1 MTQAIDTTGIVAR
14 DKALQPPLYA
24 KRGIALQRGEGVY
37 LWDTDGKRY
46 LDLFSN
52 YGVNILGHAHPA
64 VTAAIQTQ
72 AATLLNCHQSFA
84 NDVRVAFLQ
93 QLLDVAPEGLSH
105 AFLSNSGTEAVEAAL
120 KFAWIASGRN
130 RLVATKHAYHGRTIG
145 ALAATAEK
153 KYRDPFAGV
162 LAEATHVPY
171 GDADQLHE
179 AMGNDVAA
187 IVLEPIQGEGG
198 INVPSAGYLA
208 EARKIA
214 DEAGA
219 LLIFDEIQ
227 TGFRTGAYFACQHE
241 GISPDLMAL
250 SKGLANGVPVGATLM
265 TADIAATLE
274 GGVHGT
280 TFGGNP
286 LAAAAGLAT
295 LKTLASDDLLS
306 KSAATGDYFLTRLR
320 ELEHPKIREVRG
332 RGLMI
337 GVELKGRATPALRG
351 LQERRVLA
359 LMAGPLTLRF
369 LPPLLLDR
377 EQVDTAIDA
386 LVDAL
391 DN

>member
-1 MTQAIDTTGIVAR
+1 MTQATDTAGIVSR

-24 KRGIALQRGEGVY
+24 KRGVALQRGEGVY
-37 LWDTDGKRY
+37 LWDSDGKRY

-64 VTAAIQTQ
+64 VTEAIQTQ

-84 NDVRVAFLQ
+84 NDVRVDFLQ
-93 QLLDVAPEGLSH
+93 QLLDIAPESLTH

-120 KFAWIASGRN
+120 KFAWIASGRS
-130 RLVATKHAYHGRTIG
+130 RLVAARHGYHGRTIG

-162 LAEATHVPY
+162 LAEATHVTY

-198 INVPSAGYLA
+198 INVPPAGYLA
-208 EARKIA
+208 EARQIA
-214 DEAGA
+214 DDAGA

-241 GISPDLMAL
+241 GVWPDLMCL

-265 TADIAATLE
+265 TSSIAGSLE

-295 LKTLASDDLLS
+295 LKTLANDDLLT
-306 KSAATGDYFLTRLR
+306 KSAATGEYFLGRLQA
-320 ELEHPKIREVRG
+320 LEHPKIREVRG

-337 GVELKGRATPALRG
+337 GVELKGRATPVLRG
-351 LQERRVLA
+351 LQERGVLA

-369 LPPLLLDR
+369 LPPLLLEP
-377 EQVDTAIDA
+377 EQVDVAIDA

-391 DN
+391 AG